1 MGILSPLKSWLKG
14 FAAPAEDPR
23 LAFAD
28 ASQRHRELMGKVRR
42 AREKLAASKTD
53 LETQLTEAR
62 SRQQRLETGESEDPF
77 AMQLRQIA
85 KEELQT
91 LEAEVKVL
99 EREEKELATVE
110 ERLSV
115 QEKAFA
121 ARQETLAARHSAAE
135 ARVSI
140 QQELGGVSEELAD
153 LGVALEEA
161 EQRTDDVQARAS
173 TIGHLADLG
182 ALVGGQPFGDPA
194 GRQLASRFA
203 SEAAIEESA
212 PLKRLLGFGFKALME
227 LESEYRQLQAVLNRR
242 KETDPLSVAYVP
254 ALAEETYRQGLGVLQ
269 DGVTL
274 VQAIRSPGKEAL
286 EERIREQ
293 EEEVRAFEQEGTD
306 EAQVRI
312 RLREE
317 AIASTREQL
326 ELVQRQQLRVDEL
339 LHQCGQCVSALNRSR
354 IEMAALKVEG
364 ARTSVD
370 AITASLRKTIDQA
383 KQVQEELKRLGL

>member
-1 MGILSPLKSWLKG
+1 MGFLSPLKGLLKG
-14 FAAPAEDPR
+14 LTAPAEDPR
-23 LAFAD
+23 LAYAD

-53 LETQLTEAR
+53 LETRLTEAR
-62 SRQQRLETGESEDPF
+62 GRQQRLETGESDDPF

-85 KEELQT
+85 SEELRT

-99 EREEKELATVE
+99 EQEEQELATVE
-110 ERLSV
+110 QRLKV
-115 QEKAFA
+115 QDEAFT

-153 LGVALEEA
+153 LGLALEKA
-161 EQRTDDVQARAS
+161 EQRTEDVQARAS
-173 TIGHLADLG
+173 AIGHLTDLG
-182 ALVGGQPFGDPA
+182 ALVGGQPFGDPVA
-194 GRQLASRFA
+194 RQLASRFA
-203 SEAAIEESA
+203 SEAAIEEYA
-212 PLKRLLGFGFKALME
+212 PIKRLLGSGFKTLLE
-227 LESEYRQLQAVLNRR
+227 LESEYRQLRAVLDRR
-242 KETDPLSVAYVP
+242 QETDPLSVSYVP
-254 ALAEETYRQGLGVLQ
+254 SLAEETYRQGLGVLQ

-293 EEEVRAFEQEGTD
+293 EEEVEAFKAEGTD
-306 EAQVRI
+306 EAKVRI

-326 ELVQRQQLRVDEL
+326 ELVQQQQLRVDEL

-370 AITASLRKTIDQA
+370 AVTASLRKTIDQA
-383 KQVQEELKRLGL
+383 KEVQEELKRLGL